1 MLEKD
6 IKGVTMNCIK
16 CNGSTSVVDSR
27 PQETSAVKRRRK
39 CCKCGHRFSTI
50 EQVLTG
56 VALAKKAVIANRI
69 VKINKPRNKPRNI
82 FNDDSYLD
90 PLSDDDS
97 YFDSL
102 SDDELESLIGGEDF
116 ETYR

>member
-1 MLEKD
+1 MLAKD

-69 VKINKPRNKPRNI
+69 V

-102 SDDELESLIGGEDF
+102 SDDELESLIGREDF

>member
-1 MLEKD
+1 
-6 IKGVTMNCIK
+6 MNCIK

-27 PQETSAVKRRRK
+27 PQETFAVKRRRK

-82 FNDDSYLD
+82 FNDDSYFDSLSDDDSYLD
-90 PLSDDDS
+90 PLRDDDS